1 MKLSLAFSPCPN
13 DAFIFDAIAN
23 KKIDLE
29 GLEFD
34 ILLED
39 VETLN
44 HWALHGRTDITKLSY
59 HAYAYVS
66 SNYILLNS
74 GSALGRGCGPL
85 LISKDE
91 IPKSKLEYCVIGIP
105 GRLTTANLLLSLAF
119 PSAITKKEMVFSEI
133 EDALLRDEIDAGA
146 IIHENRFTY
155 EKKGLRKILD
165 LGAHWEENYQAPI
178 PLGAIAVKREF
189 DTDMQKKIDRIIR
202 RSLEHAFA
210 DPAGAMPYVR
220 EHAQA
225 MEESVMQQHIQ
236 LYVNDF
242 SLDLGTEGKEAIRKL
257 YAEGQQKN
265 IIPVLHEPIFLQ

>member
-1 MKLSLAFSPCPN
+1 MKLTLAFSPCPN

-34 ILLED
+34 ILLGD

-66 SNYILLNS
+66 ENYILLNS

-91 IPKSKLEYCVIGIP
+91 IPKAKLEYCVIGIP

-133 EDALLRDEIDAGA
+133 EDALLHDEIDAGA

-155 EKKGLRKILD
+155 EQKGLKKILD
-165 LGAHWEENYQAPI
+165 LGAYWEDNFHAPI
-178 PLGAIAVKREF
+178 PLGAIAVKREL
-189 DTDMQKKIDRIIR
+189 DAALQKKIDRIIR
-202 RSLEHAFA
+202 RSLEHAFS
-210 DPAGAMPYVR
+210 DPAGTMPYVR
-220 EHAQA
+220 MHAQA
-225 MEESVMQQHIQ
+225 MEETVMQQHIA

-242 SLDLGTEGKEAIRKL
+242 SLDLGVEGKEAVKKL
-257 YAEGQQKN
+257 YAEALNKN
-265 IIPVLHEPIFLQ
+265 IIKPLHEPIFLQ